1 MVYLDTTRDILPT
14 DGLSV
19 PELSRMGLT
28 SDDGPPAY
36 QPHTHAPKGFQ
47 ETLTYGFQTALGVR
61 AACPDRAVIFV
72 TRDDGLIHYDESD
85 SVLAC
90 LHRRKKGTKLGAFY
104 LVGIAPRER
113 SGSTF

>member
-1 MVYLDTTRDILPT
+1 MHQKAFKR
-14 DGLSV
+14 LS
-19 PELSRMGLT
+19 
-28 SDDGPPAY
+28 A
-36 QPHTHAPKGFQ
+36 
-47 ETLTYGFQTALGVR
+47 YGFKTALGVR

-72 TRDDGLIHYDESD
+72 TGDDGLIHYDESD

-90 LHRRKKGTKLGAFY
+90 LHRQKKGTKLGAFF